1 MGNQIIKSLT
11 CPISLKIFNE
21 PVTLSDGHTYEKD
34 EIIKY
39 LKINNKSPI
48 TRNKLNDDIRDLKIN
63 YTIKNLV
70 ECYLSSKNILKND
83 IFVKLID
90 KEFIIKNGKNNN
102 LMEKY
107 IETIDIHNANNDGMY
122 PIHLICKYSTPEMI
136 KFLIELGVNLEVED
150 CDGMRPI
157 HYICKYSTPEMIKY
171 IIDIGIDLE
180 AKAFDDWRPIHLIC
194 RFSTPEMIKYIIDN
208 GVDLEA
214 KLYND
219 WRPIHLI
226 CRFSTPEMIKYIID
240 KGVDLNA
247 ETRDDWRP
255 INFIIEYSTREVLE
269 YIINKDIYIDE
280 RTKKE
285 CSESYGI
292 NILFIRTKNY
302 FNKLLFR

>member
-1 MGNQIIKSLT
+1 MDNQIIKSLT

-21 PVTLSDGHTYEKD
+21 PVTLSDRHTYEKD

-122 PIHLICKYSTPEMI
+122 PIHLICKY
-136 KFLIELGVNLEVED
+136 
-150 CDGMRPI
+150 
-157 HYICKYSTPEMIKY
+157 
-171 IIDIGIDLE
+171 
-180 AKAFDDWRPIHLIC
+180 
-194 RFSTPEMIKYIIDN
+194 STPEMIKYIIDN